1 MTCTYINVCIY
12 VYIDMK
18 YAYTS
23 MDLPGVE
30 LNIYLLRVLISK
42 YSKFYLDM
50 CGLHVMLCA
59 QQSIAVTWLVCCCF
73 SMVTSYDPATSI
85 PNHSTNPEG
94 PVAQRGT
101 WVSELPL

>member
-1 MTCTYINVCIY
+1 
-12 VYIDMK
+12 MK

-42 YSKFYLDM
+42 CSKFYLDM

-73 SMVTSYDPATSI
+73 SMVTSYDPQQASQTTE
-85 PNHSTNPEG
+85 PTPKD
-94 PVAQRGT
+94 Q
-101 WVSELPL
+101 